1 MTMNPFTTK
10 VLLTTLILALITATI
25 SVIDIRKSKLDRSN
39 KIFWIIIVLLFN
51 IFGTITYLIIG
62 RKK

>member
-1 MTMNPFTTK
+1 MNPFITK
-10 VLLTTLILALITATI
+10 VLLTTLILVLITATI
-25 SVIDIRKSKLDRSN
+25 SIIDIRKSKLNRSN